1 LDDLK
6 KVAGSNPAS
15 RELTWSAVVLGLLLS
30 VVMGAANVYLG
41 LRAGMTV
48 SASIPAAVIAMGLYS
63 GVLRRSSV
71 LESNLVQTAASA
83 GESLAA
89 GVIFTMPALVIAG
102 IWETFNYWTVTAIAL
117 AGGWLGV
124 LLMVPMRRV
133 FVVSHPELTF
143 PEGLACA
150 EVLKAG
156 DVGEGATDR
165 DRGTRLV
172 FLGVAAGGIVKFLE
186 SFLHLAL
193 AQLEWAAVA
202 ARRVFYVGIDV
213 SPALVSVGVI
223 VGLPIAAQ
231 VFLGGAIGWLV
242 TIPLL
247 GAEAGAAG
255 SAVEQAFK
263 LWSEQVR
270 YMGVGAMVVG
280 GIVAI
285 YRVRHGLVAAVD
297 QLLPRSRNRSV
308 ALTDPRDRDVSG
320 GVLIASG
327 LAAFAA
333 LGAVYFYVL
342 EGAIGLTVI
351 TMIVMALMAFFF
363 TAVASY
369 IVGLVGN
376 SNSPVSGMTITAVLA
391 TAAMVYLFNYQ
402 GQRAMLA
409 TLGVAGVV
417 CCVACTAGDVCND
430 LKTGVLVGA
439 SPRNQQIMQLLGV
452 AVGSLV
458 MAPVLTVLHEG
469 SGGIGGAT
477 LPAPQATLF
486 ATLVDGFFGD
496 QPLPW
501 NMIGWGAVMGI
512 VLVAIDGVFIARGLR
527 ARLHVM
533 PVAVGIYLPFGLATA
548 ILLGGFISAGL
559 ARATN
564 PQRHSVT
571 SSSLAKAV
579 LIASGL
585 IAGEAL
591 MGVVLAGLTYFGLGS
606 YSLVDAMTAP
616 ALPTVVSFLILA
628 GMVLFV
634 PWLALR
640 AARRSTRGD
649 DTKSM

>member
-1 LDDLK
+1 MDDLK